1 MGALV
6 SCEIPNVLPSTIS
19 AGLGSSPSLSSRCGL
34 KGRNGGPTSPM
45 KHPISY
51 LLRTPGASLRLAG
64 GLGLLSL
71 AGFSTPS
78 ASASPILADL
88 SINLRIPVIEAAPPP
103 PRQEV
108 IVGVS
113 PGADFVWV
121 GGYWDG
127 APGHYAWVGGH
138 WDRHPQGRGQWSPP
152 HWDKDRDGHYH
163 QTKGEW
169 RDNGQRDSGPRH

>member
-1 MGALV
+1 MK
-6 SCEIPNVLPSTIS
+6 LPIN
-19 AGLGSSPSLSSRCGL
+19 L
-34 KGRNGGPTSPM
+34 M
-45 KHPISY
+45 
-51 LLRTPGASLRLAG
+51 LRTPGASLRLAG

-71 AGFSTPS
+71 AGLSTPS
-78 ASASPILADL
+78 ASASTFLADV
-88 SINLRIPVIEAAPPP
+88 SISIRIPVIEVGPPP

-127 APGHYAWVGGH
+127 APGHYAWAGGH
-138 WDRHPQGRGQWSPP
+138 WDRPPHGHGQWNPP

-169 RDNGQRDSGPRH
+169 RDGPRH